1 MLTLDTPISAMGRI
15 GKSAAAALAR
25 LGLRTAGDLLRHLPV
40 RHDDLTRVVPIA
52 ELVPGEVATVHGRVE
67 LIASRRSFRRRMV
80 VTEAVVAD
88 DTGQLKVAWFHQPY
102 VAKILTPGTKVSL
115 AGRVDGNTLQLS
127 MASPTYERL
136 VEDRPPTH
144 TSRLVPVYPA
154 TDGASQ
160 KQIRFLVS
168 EAIPLAAKLPDPLPE
183 NLRKQR
189 GLAWRG
195 DAVRWYHFPD
205 SAEQL
210 EVARR
215 RLAFDELLLL
225 SLRGRMVLAA
235 SRGAV
240 APAIHADIPAIQQ
253 LVAGLPFKLT
263 DDQRSAAWQ
272 ILKDMA
278 EPQAMQRLLQG
289 DVGSGKTAVA
299 AIACLAAAKAGFQA
313 CLLAPTAVLAEQ
325 HWATLTKVLAGQGVG
340 VCLLTAARREWWDG
354 QQSYAGTKADVAKR
368 LKQGKVS
375 IAVGTHALLSEGVPL
390 NRLALVVVD
399 EQHRFGVN
407 QRAALLKSDA
417 AASSRATGGSRG
429 AHLLTMTATPIP
441 RTLALLLYGQLEC
454 STLRQ
459 KPVGR
464 TPVATHVLP
473 PHRRDDLY
481 EAMRREVAAG
491 RQAFIVC
498 PRVAETDSMGV
509 RAATTEFERLRD
521 GPLSGLRLGLLHG
534 QLRPKQKTEAMR
546 RFLAGELD
554 VLVTTTVIEVGVD
567 VPNATLVAI
576 EGAERFG
583 LAQLHQLRGRVG
595 RSQHASS
602 CYLLCETGRPDALQR
617 LHLLERHDDGFAL
630 AEADLQIRGPGQLL
644 GTEQSGQ
651 MSQLKVASLADQELI
666 RLASAA
672 AEQLLAADSTLARS
686 PQLAEALRHLETTS
700 HLE

>member
-1 MLTLDTPISAMGRI
+1 MLTLDTPIVGMGRI
-15 GKSAAAALAR
+15 GKSAGAALAR
-25 LGLRTAGDLLRHLPV
+25 LGLRTAGDLLNHLPV

-52 ELVPGEVATVHGRVE
+52 ELVPGETATVHGRVE

-88 DTGQLKVAWFHQPY
+88 ETGQLKVAWFHQPY

-136 VEDRPPTH
+136 TDDRPPTH

-160 KQIRFLVS
+160 KQLRFLVS
-168 EAIPLAAKLPDPLPE
+168 EAISLAAGLPDPVPE
-183 NLRKQR
+183 QIRKQR
-189 GLAWRG
+189 GLAARG
-195 DAVRWYHFPD
+195 EAVRWYHFPD

-225 SLRGRMVLAA
+225 SLRGRMALAA
-235 SRGAV
+235 SRGAA
-240 APAIHADIPAIQQ
+240 APSVDADIPAVQQ
-253 LVAGLPFKLT
+253 MVAGLPFKLT

-299 AIACLAAAKAGFQA
+299 AIACLAAARAGYQA
-313 CLLAPTAVLAEQ
+313 CVLAPTAVLAEQ
-325 HWATLTKVLAGQGVG
+325 HWATLTGVLAGQGVG
-340 VCLLTAARREWWDG
+340 VCLLTATRREWWDG
-354 QQSYAGTKADVAKR
+354 EQSYAGTKADVAKR

-375 IAVGTHALLSEGVPL
+375 VAVGTHALLGEGVPL
-390 NRLALVVVD
+390 DRLALVVVD

-407 QRAALLKSDA
+407 QRAALRQHADG
-417 AASSRATGGSRG
+417 ATP
-429 AHLLTMTATPIP
+429 HLLTMTATPIP

-459 KPVGR
+459 KPAGR
-464 TPVATHVLP
+464 TPIATHVLP

-481 EAMRREVAAG
+481 EAVRREVAAG
-491 RQAFIVC
+491 HQAFIVC
-498 PRVAETDSMGV
+498 PRVAETDTMGV

-521 GPLSGLRLGLLHG
+521 GPLAGLRIGLLHG

-546 RFLAGELD
+546 RFTGGEID
-554 VLVTTTVIEVGVD
+554 VLVTTTVVEVGVD

-595 RSQHASS
+595 RGQHASS

-617 LHLLERHDDGFAL
+617 LQLLERYDDGFAL

-651 MSQLKVASLADQELI
+651 MAQLKVASLADQELV
-666 RLASAA
+666 RAASAEAEALLAS
-672 AEQLLAADSTLARS
+672 DPSLARS
-686 PQLAEALRHLETTS
+686 PLLAQALQQLETTN

>member
-1 MLTLDTPISAMGRI
+1 MMTLDTPIPAMGRI
-15 GKSAAAALAR
+15 GKSAGAALAR
-25 LGLRTAGDLLRHLPV
+25 LGLRTAADLLNHLPV

-52 ELVPGEVATVHGRVE
+52 ELVPGETATVHGRVE

-88 DTGQLKVAWFHQPY
+88 GTGQLKVAWFHQPY
-102 VAKILTPGTKVSL
+102 VAKILTPGTRVSL
-115 AGRVDGNTLQLS
+115 AGRVDGNTLQLT

-136 VEDRPPTH
+136 IDDRAPTH

-154 TDGASQ
+154 TEGASQ
-160 KQIRFLVS
+160 KQIRFLVN
-168 EAIPLAAKLPDPLPE
+168 EAIPLADGLPDPLPHQLRDQL
-183 NLRKQR
+183 NLLPR
-189 GLAWRG
+189 GEALR
-195 DAVRWYHFPD
+195 RFHFPESRGELD
-205 SAEQL
+205 E
-210 EVARR
+210 ARR

-225 SLRGRMVLAA
+225 TLRGRMALAA
-235 SRGAV
+235 ARSAA
-240 APAIHADIPAIQQ
+240 APEVEADISAIQQ

-272 ILKDMA
+272 IIKDVA
-278 EPQAMQRLLQG
+278 HPQPMQRLLQG

-299 AIACLAAAKAGFQA
+299 AIACLAAAKAGYQA

-325 HWATLTKVLAGQGVG
+325 HWATFTRVLAGQGVG
-340 VCLLTAARREWWDG
+340 VCLLTSTKRDWWDG
-354 QQSYAGTKADVAKR
+354 EQSYTGTKADLGRR
-368 LKQGKVS
+368 LKDGKVS
-375 IAVGTHALLSEGVPL
+375 IAIGTHALLDEGVPL
-390 NRLALVVVD
+390 PDLALVVVD

-407 QRAALLKSDA
+407 QRAALRRHGDGLVP
-417 AASSRATGGSRG
+417 
-429 AHLLTMTATPIP
+429 HLLTMTATPIP

-459 KPVGR
+459 KPAGR
-464 TPVATHVLP
+464 RPVATHVLP
-473 PHRRDDLY
+473 PHRRDELY
-481 EAMRREVAAG
+481 GTVRNEVAAG

-498 PRVAETDSMGV
+498 PRVAETDVQGI
-509 RAATTEFERLRD
+509 RAATAEFERLRD
-521 GPLSGLRLGLLHG
+521 GPLQGLRLGLLHG
-534 QLRPKQKTEAMR
+534 QLRPKQKSEVMR
-546 RFLAGELD
+546 QFAAGDLD

-567 VPNATLVAI
+567 VPNATVVAI

-595 RSQHASS
+595 RGEHPSS

-617 LHLLERHDDGFAL
+617 LNLLERYDDGFAL

-651 MSQLKVASLADQELI
+651 LAQLKVASLADQELI
-666 RLASAA
+666 RTASGVAGKLLAEDPNLARTP
-672 AEQLLAADSTLARS
+672 LLAA
-686 PQLAEALRHLETTS
+686 ALQQLETTN

>member
-1 MLTLDTPISAMGRI
+1 MLTLDTPIAGMGRI

-25 LGLRTAGDLLRHLPV
+25 LNLRTAGDLLGHLPV

-52 ELVPGEVATVHGRVE
+52 ELVPGETATVHGRVE

-136 VEDRPPTH
+136 TDDRPPTH

-160 KQIRFLVS
+160 KQLRFLVS
-168 EAIPLAAKLPDPLPE
+168 EAIGLAANLPDPLPE
-183 NLRKQR
+183 GIRKRHSLAPR
-189 GLAWRG
+189 GE
-195 DAVRWYHFPD
+195 AVRWYHFPD

-210 EVARR
+210 EVAHR

-225 SLRGRMVLAA
+225 SLRGRMALAA
-235 SRGAV
+235 SRGAT
-240 APAIHADIPAIQQ
+240 APTVDADIPAVQQ
-253 LVAGLPFKLT
+253 MVAGLPFKLT
-263 DDQRSAAWQ
+263 DDQRTAAWQ

-278 EPQAMQRLLQG
+278 APQAMQRLLQG

-325 HWATLTKVLAGQGVG
+325 HWATLTKVLTGQDLG
-340 VCLLTAARREWWDG
+340 VCLLTANRREWWDG
-354 QQSYAGTKADVAKR
+354 EQSYVGTKADVARR

-375 IAVGTHALLSEGVPL
+375 IAVGTHALLGEDVPL
-390 NRLALVVVD
+390 DRLALVVVD

-407 QRAALLKSDA
+407 QRAALRQHSNGL
-417 AASSRATGGSRG
+417 TP
-429 AHLLTMTATPIP
+429 HLLTMTATPIP

-459 KPVGR
+459 KPAGR

-481 EAMRREVAAG
+481 AAIRNEVAAG
-491 RQAFIVC
+491 HQAFVVC
-498 PRVAETDSMGV
+498 PRVAETDTMGV

-521 GPLSGLRLGLLHG
+521 GPLSGLRISLLHG
-534 QLRPKQKTEAMR
+534 QLRPKQKSEAMR
-546 RFLAGELD
+546 QFATGELD

-595 RSQHASS
+595 RGQHASS

-617 LHLLERHDDGFAL
+617 LQLLERYDDGFAL

-651 MSQLKVASLADQELI
+651 MAQLKVASLADQELV
-666 RLASAA
+666 RAASA
-672 AEQLLAADSTLARS
+672 E
-686 PQLAEALRHLETTS
+686 AEALLANDHSLTRNPLLAQALQQLETTS

>member
-1 MLTLDTPISAMGRI
+1 
-15 GKSAAAALAR
+15 
-25 LGLRTAGDLLRHLPV
+25 V

-52 ELVPGEVATVHGRVE
+52 ELVPGETATVHGRVE

-136 VEDRPPTH
+136 VDDRAPTH

-160 KQIRFLVS
+160 KQIRFLIS
-168 EAIPLAAKLPDPLPE
+168 EVLPLATAMPDPLPPKLAARN
-183 NLRKQR
+183 NLLPR
-189 GLAWRG
+189 GQ
-195 DAVRWYHFPD
+195 AVAMFHFPNNQ
-205 SAEQL
+205 EEL
-210 EVARR
+210 EAGRR

-225 SLRGRMVLAA
+225 PLRGRLALAA
-235 SRGAV
+235 SRSTT
-240 APAIHADIPAIQQ
+240 APAVPADIPAIKQ

-272 ILKDMA
+272 IIKDMA
-278 EPQAMQRLLQG
+278 EAVPMQRLLQG

-299 AIACLAAAKAGFQA
+299 AIACLAAAKAGFQT

-325 HWATLTKVLAGQGVG
+325 HWTTLTKVLAGQNVG
-340 VCLLTAARREWWDG
+340 VCLLTATRHEWWDG
-354 QQSYAGTKADVAKR
+354 EQMYTGTKADVARR
-368 LKQGKVS
+368 LRQGDVA
-375 IAVGTHALLSEGVPL
+375 IAIGTHALLGEGVPL
-390 NRLALVVVD
+390 DRLALVVVD

-407 QRAALLKSDA
+407 QRAALRQHA
-417 AASSRATGGSRG
+417 NG
-429 AHLLTMTATPIP
+429 AVPHLLTMTATPIP

-459 KPVGR
+459 KPAGR
-464 TPVATHVLP
+464 PPISTHVLP

-481 EAMRREVAAG
+481 VAVREQVAAG
-491 RQAFIVC
+491 RQVFIVC
-498 PRVAETDSMGV
+498 PRVAETDTTGV
-509 RAATTEFERLRD
+509 RAATVEFERLRD
-521 GPLSGLRLGLLHG
+521 GPLTGLKLGLLHG
-534 QLRPKQKTEAMR
+534 QLRPKQKTEVMR
-546 RFLAGELD
+546 QFINAALD

-567 VPNATLVAI
+567 VPNATIMVI

-595 RSQHASS
+595 RAQHTSS

-617 LHLLERHDDGFAL
+617 LHLLEQYDDGFAL
-630 AEADLQIRGPGQLL
+630 AEADLQLRGPGQLL

-651 MSQLKVASLADQELI
+651 LAQLKVASLADQELI
-666 RLASAA
+666 RLASTA
-672 AEQLLAADSTLARS
+672 AEELLKADPNLTHSPMLAD
-686 PQLAEALRHLETTS
+686 ALRQLETTT